1 MGDLLRQGNIFTSV
15 CHSVHGVCVSQHAL
29 GQTTP
34 LGRHLSLADTPGG
47 HPSHLGRQPPRHI
60 PPPGQIPSRAD
71 ILQADTPPPGQT
83 PPSRPPWTHIPF
95 PVHAGIHTPCPLH
108 AGIHIPSPAQCM
120 LGYTHPPTKN
130 WFKNPLITR
139 YQSAYWDTPPRG
151 HCCRRYASY
160 WNAFLFTTEF
170 SSGSID
176 LKYIE

>member
-60 PPPGQIPSRAD
+60 LPPGQIPSRAD
-71 ILQADTPPPGQT
+71 IPQADTPPPGQT

-120 LGYTHPPTKN
+120 LGIHTSPYQVHIGIHLPVATAADGTHPTGMLSCLQLSSAVD
-130 WFKNPLITR
+130 PLI
-139 YQSAYWDTPPRG
+139 
-151 HCCRRYASY
+151 
-160 WNAFLFTTEF
+160 
-170 SSGSID
+170 
-176 LKYIE
+176 